1 MIYTPQILIN
11 LALLSRKPTGLTTYA
26 LNLIPRL
33 TGLETTLLVP
43 GETLSYLDFGGQ
55 QRVAVPNNLNSDHGV
70 KGHLRRL
77 WWTQY
82 QLPKFYQRYRA
93 EVLFSPIPEAPIAN
107 LWQSQCYTVVT
118 VHDLIPLR
126 FGSSRSP
133 IALYWRYYVPQV
145 LAHAHRIICNSQTT
159 AQDILMFYGKSHRID
174 ENKIISIPLAYDAQ
188 HFRYL
193 ARPTQ
198 PCFVHIGRHNPHKNV
213 QRVVQAFAQ
222 FVQTAD
228 TSVPWQ
234 LWLVGP
240 TDQRYTPD
248 LQRLIQELGILPQ
261 VKFLDYVPYDDLP
274 KILNQATALVFPSL
288 WEGFG
293 FPVLEAMACGTPV
306 ITSNLSSLPEVAGDA
321 GLLVDPYD
329 VGAIATAMQTLAHD
343 ASLWATLRQKGLAQ
357 AQTFSWQKTADLTKA
372 VLQA

>member
-1 MIYTPQILIN
+1 MTLAPQILIN

-33 TGLETTLLVP
+33 TGLNATLLVP
-43 GETLSYLDFGGQ
+43 GETLPYLDFGGQ
-55 QRVAVPNNLNSDHGV
+55 QRVAIPSNLSSDHGV

-77 WWTQY
+77 WWTQC
-82 QLPKFYQRYRA
+82 QVPRFYQRYRA
-93 EVLFSPIPEAPIAN
+93 EVLFSPIPEAP
-107 LWQSQCYTVVT
+107 LPQPFQSKCYSIVT

-126 FGSSRSP
+126 FGSKRSP
-133 IALYWRYYVPQV
+133 IALYWRYYVPQI
-145 LAHAHRIICNSQTT
+145 LAHADRIICNSQTT

-174 ENKIISIPLAYDAQ
+174 ENKIVPIALAHDAQ

-193 ARPTQ
+193 EVSTQ
-198 PCFVHIGRHNPHKNV
+198 PYFVHIGRHNPHKNV

-222 FVQTAD
+222 FLQTAD
-228 TSVPWQ
+228 SMVPWQ

-240 TDQRYTPD
+240 TDQRYTPQV
-248 LQRLIQELGILPQ
+248 QRLIRELGIASQ
-261 VKFLDYVPYDDLP
+261 VKFLDYVPYEQLP
-274 KILNQATALVFPSL
+274 TVLNQATALVFPSL

-306 ITSNLSSLPEVAGDA
+306 ITSNVSSLPEVAGDA
-321 GLLVDPYD
+321 ALLVDPYD
-329 VGAIATAMQTLAHD
+329 VGEIATAMQ
-343 ASLWATLRQKGLAQ
+343 SLVNTPNLWSTLRQKGLLQ

-372 VLQA
+372 VLQP